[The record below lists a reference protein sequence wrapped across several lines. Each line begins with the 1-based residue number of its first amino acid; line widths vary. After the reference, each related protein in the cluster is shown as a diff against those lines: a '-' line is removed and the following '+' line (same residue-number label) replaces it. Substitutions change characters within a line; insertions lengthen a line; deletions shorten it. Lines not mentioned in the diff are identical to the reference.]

1 MTNGAGPD
9 IVADFRSGFELLK
22 RYPVM
27 VAPPLIAMVVVFV
40 LLFLLGGGVGAM
52 FMVGG
57 MTAGAP
63 GMAGAML
70 GGLLFGLVFFALAML
85 INLISHAVVVV
96 MARDA
101 LAGREPSMGDAYGAV
116 MGRLGDVV
124 VASVLLAV
132 LVGVASLFFVIPGL
146 IVGFFL
152 MFTLPAVVLDQLPAV
167 DGLKRSFNLV
177 KENIGSCVGLVIGA
191 IVAAVVVAI
200 VSVILHV
207 VPLLG
212 RLASALL
219 GGAFVAYLT
228 VVGVRVYQALARR

>member
-1 MTNGAGPD
+1 
-9 IVADFRSGFELLK
+9 
-22 RYPVM
+22 
-27 VAPPLIAMVVVFV
+27 
-40 LLFLLGGGVGAM
+40 
-52 FMVGG
+52 
-57 MTAGAP
+57 
-63 GMAGAML
+63 MAG
-70 GGLLFGLVFFALAML
+70 
-85 INLISHAVVVV
+85 VVVV

-152 MFTLPAVVLDQLPAV
+152 MFTLPAVVLDRLPAV
-167 DGLKRSFNLV
+167 DGLKRSANLV
-177 KENIGSCVGLVIGA
+177 KENIGPCVGLVIGA

-207 VPLLG
+207 GPLLG

-228 VVGVRVYQALARR
+228 IVGVRVYQTLPRR